1 MEELGKM
8 TFNNKSQ
15 SSNINSNKIEE
26 ISDIK
31 NYEDNIKSFNIE
43 ENNKEENEKNQDKE
57 NIKNTNNKKEININ
71 ITKTLNDINQTL
83 DNLNNLNIIK
93 KTISDERRPKSR
105 QITI

>member
-31 NYEDNIKSFNIE
+31 NNEDNIKSFNIE
-43 ENNKEENEKNQDKE
+43 ENNKEENEK
-57 NIKNTNNKKEININ
+57 IK
-71 ITKTLNDINQTL
+71 
-83 DNLNNLNIIK
+83 IK
-93 KTISDERRPKSR
+93 KI
-105 QITI
+105 